1 MWGYKSAHDQTAS
14 HRLKLLNR
22 DKRNAVMALLA
33 DEEWSRK
40 GSEAVCRRQALISW
54 VTRRTRRRERI
65 EMKAISMKATR
76 CPRSKMVFNRR

>member
-1 MWGYKSAHDQTAS
+1 MWGHKSAHDQTAL

-40 GSEAVCRRQALISW
+40 GSRWIAASLNLTGNQVFSVVHLKAGIQPRDARA
-54 VTRRTRRRERI
+54 REGH
-65 EMKAISMKATR
+65 A
-76 CPRSKMVFNRR
+76 PD